1 MSFFT
6 VSPAP
11 PFGIPVDVLGRLTR
25 RPVRSDAEFILLVEK
40 EAAYMRMAE
49 DRFYQK
55 YPCIVITA
63 KGQPVR
69 TRFCFFAQFI
79 CTRFILRAILFIY
92 LFILIMGCGR
102 LWWSCSS
109 YRPTIAVFI

>member
-1 MSFFT
+1 MFYFG
-6 VSPAP
+6 AP
-11 PFGIPVDVLGRLTR
+11 CGPLPRDPTLLPMTLIWYPIRATLYPCQRWYL
-25 RPVRSDAEFILLVEK
+25 RSDADFILLVEK

-69 TRFCFFAQFI
+69 RGGTEESTGEIKF
-79 CTRFILRAILFIY
+79 L
-92 LFILIMGCGR
+92 
-102 LWWSCSS
+102 
-109 YRPTIAVFI
+109 V

>member
-1 MSFFT
+1 
-6 VSPAP
+6 
-11 PFGIPVDVLGRLTR
+11 
-25 RPVRSDAEFILLVEK
+25 VEK

-69 TRFCFFAQFI
+69 A
-79 CTRFILRAILFIY
+79 
-92 LFILIMGCGR
+92 
-102 LWWSCSS
+102 
-109 YRPTIAVFI
+109 

>member
-1 MSFFT
+1 MY
-6 VSPAP
+6 
-11 PFGIPVDVLGRLTR
+11 R
-25 RPVRSDAEFILLVEK
+25 RRQDLSCFMCLRSDADFILLVEK

-69 TRFCFFAQFI
+69 IGGERRTAKKR
-79 CTRFILRAILFIY
+79 R
-92 LFILIMGCGR
+92 
-102 LWWSCSS
+102 
-109 YRPTIAVFI
+109 V

>member
-1 MSFFT
+1 MC
-6 VSPAP
+6 
-11 PFGIPVDVLGRLTR
+11 L
-25 RPVRSDAEFILLVEK
+25 RSDADFILLVEK

-69 TRFCFFAQFI
+69 RQ
-79 CTRFILRAILFIY
+79 RED
-92 LFILIMGCGR
+92 R
-102 LWWSCSS
+102 LGKQRRNGEASS
-109 YRPTIAVFI
+109 MKPFRINSSATGAVHVQTI

>member
-1 MSFFT
+1 MR
-6 VSPAP
+6 SPAE
-11 PFGIPVDVLGRLTR
+11 GRGRSGQGDPKPDMFSHAGVCPRCAATQRL
-25 RPVRSDAEFILLVEK
+25 RSDADFILLVEK

-69 TRFCFFAQFI
+69 A
-79 CTRFILRAILFIY
+79 
-92 LFILIMGCGR
+92 
-102 LWWSCSS
+102 
-109 YRPTIAVFI
+109 